1 MYGKAFSPERYI
13 LINFA
18 FHPPEK
24 KALQYSQ
31 NRHTDTLYPG
41 DTTGLSGFGNAGHDS
56 LLPPSRFLQT
66 ENFMKEPVGTP
77 LTNQIQPLWIPL
89 VLFACLVLLA
99 WTRLFFRRRLAMVF
113 SAVAAKNYANQLIRD
128 GNLFNERIG
137 LVLFPVYVAV
147 LSLFILLSLP
157 LLNLSRDYGSRSTN
171 YLFIAGGVLGLWFL
185 KVIVVRLLAALFNT
199 REHSRELLI
208 NMYLFNIFAGMI
220 LLPIVCCMAFSDTR
234 IFFFSGLV
242 ILTLVYMMRLVRMWL
257 IGFGLGKFSGF
268 HLFFYLCTLEILPM
282 IVLAKIL
289 TGIMIP
295 PGV

>member
-1 MYGKAFSPERYI
+1 MHLFP
-13 LINFA
+13 L
-18 FHPPEK
+18 K
-24 KALQYSQ
+24 KTALQYTQ
-31 NRHTDTLYPG
+31 NKYTDTIFPG
-41 DTTGLSGFGNAGHDS
+41 DTSVPAGFGNVNHES
-56 LLPPSRFLQT
+56 VLPPSRFLQT
-66 ENFMKEPVGTP
+66 EIFSKEPVGAP
-77 LTNQIQPLWIPL
+77 LTDQVQPLWIPL
-89 VLFACLVLLA
+89 VLFACLILLA
-99 WTRLFFRRRLAMVF
+99 WTRLFFRRRLTMVF
-113 SAVAAKNYANQLIRD
+113 SAVSAKNYANQLIRD

-147 LSLFILLSLP
+147 LSLFIFLSLP
-157 LLNLSRDYGSRSTN
+157 LLNLSHEYGSRSTE

-185 KVIVVRLLAALFNT
+185 KVTVVKLLSALFNT

-220 LLPIVCCMAFSDTR
+220 LLPFVCCMAYADNR

-242 ILTLVYMMRLVRMWL
+242 IIILVYMMRLVRMWM

-295 PGV
+295 PGI

>member
-1 MYGKAFSPERYI
+1 M
-13 LINFA
+13 INFA
-18 FHPPEK
+18 FILPEK
-24 KALQYSQ
+24 KALQYAQ
-31 NRHTDTLYPG
+31 NKHTDTLFPG
-41 DTTGLSGFGNAGHDS
+41 DSSAAGYENIDHDS
-56 LLPPSRFLQT
+56 VLLPSRFLQT
-66 ENFMKEPVGTP
+66 EVFSKEPAGIP
-77 LTNQIQPLWIPL
+77 LAQEIQPLWIPL
-89 VLFACLVLLA
+89 VLFACLILLA
-99 WTRLFFRRRLAMVF
+99 WTRLFFRRRLTMVF

-147 LSLFILLSLP
+147 LSLFIFLSLP
-157 LLNLSRDYGSRSTN
+157 LLDSSHEYGSRSTD
-171 YLFIAGGVLGLWFL
+171 YLFIAGGVLGLWFF
-185 KVIVVRLLAALFNT
+185 KVIVVRLLSALFNT

-220 LLPIVCCMAFSDTR
+220 LLPLVCCMAYADTR
-234 IFFFSGLV
+234 IFFFAGLV
-242 ILTLVYMMRLVRMWL
+242 ILILVYMMRLVRMWM

-295 PGV
+295 PGI